1 MLSRRRELELHR
13 LFCSRIAIAS
23 SWLILRDR
31 VARFHHI
38 TIGILQILPADARR
52 GPWRALSLSPPA
64 ALCASHRILRLDH
77 GRATPSRTARLLP
90 EPEVSKDGE
99 HHDHDA
105 NDVENV
111 HVLPPFLLPLTLV
124 VSDPPA
130 QWT

>member
-1 MLSRRRELELHR
+1 VLDRRR
-13 LFCSRIAIAS
+13 
-23 SWLILRDR
+23 
-31 VARFHHI
+31 
-38 TIGILQILPADARR
+38 
-52 GPWRALSLSPPA
+52 SLSPVA

-90 EPEVSKDGE
+90 ESEVSKDGE
-99 HHDHDA
+99 HDDHDA